1 MNLTAKIAY
10 AATVDTLLLLPVT
23 GVCQAQTYPAKP
35 VRMLIG
41 FAPGGGADIV
51 ARSLAPRIAESLGQQ
66 IIVENRPGA
75 NGLIAAEVAAK
86 SSPDGY
92 TLLIAPGQLRLR
104 PHDGSQAAV
113 RHDHR
118 VRTRDPVGGNAA
130 ARGGTPEFAG
140 EEHRATD
147 RAGEILTRTTRL
159 RLRRYRRL
167 GAPRHRIA
175 ALAHAIRGGAC
186 AVQRQQRLH
195 YRFDQRPGG
204 DVPLHAALG
213 D

>member
-92 TLLIAPGQLRLR
+92 TLLIAPGNYAFAPTMVAKL
-104 PHDGSQAAV
+104 PFDM
-113 RHDHR
+113 
-118 VRTRDPVGGNAA
+118 T
-130 ARGGTPEFAG
+130 TEFAPVIQLA
-140 EEHRATD
+140 ETPLLAVVHPS
-147 RAGEILTRTTRL
+147 L
-159 RLRRYRRL
+159 
-167 GAPRHRIA
+167 PVKNIA
-175 ALAHAIRGGAC
+175 QLIALAKS
-186 AVQRQQRLH
+186 
-195 YRFDQRPGG
+195 
-204 DVPLHAALG
+204 
-213 D
+213 